1 MLKNIR
7 WSPLN
12 TEMAKAATLGAA
24 KPLTVTNLGR
34 KAQKMTFIY
43 LKDGEGK
50 NCLKRFLVSTE
61 HING

>member
-1 MLKNIR
+1 
-7 WSPLN
+7 
-12 TEMAKAATLGAA
+12 MAKAATLGAA